1 MLLNKPRAFAVMDR
15 HKLDGL
21 IATQRVNL
29 YYLTDFYAYTMR
41 VERLFNTFAL
51 LPRREDAP
59 AAMTI
64 NLTENG
70 RLDTL
75 GTWVPHVYAITG
87 RVSPT
92 SANVGQTNQEL
103 DTNADPAGKYKMNPN
118 AVLTPVEERWSAAA
132 RKRVG
137 FLAPTPI
144 DALKK
149 MVVEAGLTKGRIG
162 TDDPRIIPWLHEMGL
177 TGVTGVDATNIF
189 REIRMVKS
197 PGEIKL
203 LREAARI
210 NEEAVEQVIKGLHIG
225 STQEEIERD
234 FMVELAKRRGRGIF
248 ILAGMNSGLRSG
260 QIVKGEPFMIDAF
273 GSYERYH
280 GDLGRT
286 CVFGEPD
293 AELKKRNA
301 AMQKGWQEACEAMK
315 PGAKGSD
322 IVKRVMKVVHQE
334 GFPTFNHCIA
344 HTLGVEHTDH
354 PIPVGPNGMGA
365 IPDFVIEEN
374 MVLNF
379 DMPYQEWGWGSMHF
393 EDTLLINKGGFEPL
407 TSMRTELRVLQ
418 G

>member
-1 MLLNKPRAFAVMDR
+1 MLLNKPRAYEVMDK

-21 IATQRVNL
+21 IATQRINL
-29 YYLTDFYAYTMR
+29 YYLTDFFSYTMR
-41 VERLFNTFAL
+41 VERIFNSFAL
-51 LPRREDAP
+51 FPRREDAP
-59 AAMTI
+59 AGMSI

-70 RLDTL
+70 RLDRL
-75 GTWVPHVYAITG
+75 GTWIPNIYPVTG

-92 SANVGQTNQEL
+92 AANVGKTNQEL
-103 DTNADPAGKYKMNPN
+103 DTNVDPAAKYKMNPD

-137 FLAPTPI
+137 FLAATPT
-144 DALKK
+144 DALKQ
-149 MVVEAGLTKGRIG
+149 MVIDAGLTKGRIG

-177 TGVTGVDATNIF
+177 TGVTGVDASNIF

-197 PGEIKL
+197 PDEIKL
-203 LREAARI
+203 LRLASQY
-210 NEEAVEQVIKGLHIG
+210 NEEAVDEVIKGLHIG
-225 STQEEIERD
+225 ATHEEIERD
-234 FMVELAKRRGRGIF
+234 YMVELAKRRGRGIF
-248 ILAGMNSGLRSG
+248 ILTGMNSGLRSG
-260 QIVKGEPFMIDAF
+260 KIVPGEPFMIDAL
-273 GSYERYH
+273 GTYERYH

-293 AELKKRNA
+293 ALLKKRNA
-301 AMQKGWQEACEAMK
+301 AVQKGWQAACEAMK
-315 PGAKGSD
+315 PGKKGSD
-322 IVKRVMKVVHQE
+322 IVKVAMDVVHRE
-334 GFPTFNHCIA
+334 GFPTFNHSVA

-407 TSMRTELRVLQ
+407 TSMKTELRIL
-418 G
+418 